1 MLYVRG
7 SSTYP
12 AGTIR
17 QFAGIYS
24 NSEGNPTGA
33 YHKFN
38 LEEEEEAPKA
48 GGYEDTLIVH
58 VKTKTFKC
66 IS

>member
-7 SSTYP
+7 SSYP

-24 NSEGNPTGA
+24 NSEGNPTGT
-33 YHKFN
+33 YKFN
-38 LEEEEEAPKA
+38 P
-48 GGYEDTLIVH
+48 
-58 VKTKTFKC
+58 
-66 IS
+66 